1 LLGQE
6 KLQNKLVAYF
16 NGKTFKMNE
25 KRKFRKGFRELLKA
39 TTEIK
44 EKKQEISSD
53 DGDVL
58 PIIRPIRS
66 PIKVQK
72 IIEIQ
77 SSDDE
82 HEIEGDP
89 EVTTKRQ
96 KLGGPVLRLNYHIVI
111 VVRGDITERIYSTWI
126 IQLPK
131 KLTAYTFTFSKQYL
145 NEDDCIIVAA
155 SNITSSCFLS
165 WLGTGTSLSSS
176 DKVKVVSSEWIITAI
191 KNSVFPLF
199 DDYRIYPLAANV
211 KSENNTDDHEVA
223 EEDGLERKKK
233 GSFHPAYAC
242 INTGEYKTLNPNKYI
257 TDILEELQSI
267 YELCGDEWRALGY
280 KKCVGTLKQLPR
292 ITNIEQLKGIK
303 GIGDSIRDKIHE
315 ILETGKLQKLKY
327 FKDDP
332 KIKSMI
338 ELSKIWGVG
347 DKTALK
353 LIKQGYKSVKD
364 LRSKGQHILTF
375 QQKIGLK
382 YYEEFMAK
390 IPKTEIEE
398 ILEIVTEH
406 CSR

>member
-1 LLGQE
+1 
-6 KLQNKLVAYF
+6 
-16 NGKTFKMNE
+16 MNE

-44 EKKQEISSD
+44 DKKHDISSC
-53 DGDVL
+53 GDV
-58 PIIRPIRS
+58 IPIRS
-66 PIKVQK
+66 PVKEQKV
-72 IIEIQ
+72 IDIE

-82 HEIEGDP
+82 QEIERDP
-89 EVTTKRQ
+89 SVTVKRQ
-96 KLGGPVLRLNYHIVI
+96 KLGESVLRLNYHIII
-111 VVRGDITERIYSTWI
+111 VVRGDVTERIYSTWM

-131 KLTAYTFTFSKQYL
+131 KLTAYTFTFSKLYQ
-145 NEDDCIIVAA
+145 NEEDCVIVAA
-155 SNITSSCFLS
+155 SNITSSSFIS
-165 WLGTGTSLSSS
+165 WLGPGISLSSS
-176 DKVKVVSSEWIITAI
+176 DKVVVVSSEWIITAI
-191 KNSVFPLF
+191 KNSVFPPF
-199 DDYRIYPLAANV
+199 DDYRIYPLAADV
-211 KSENNTDDHEVA
+211 KKEDNSDDQEVD
-223 EEDGLERKKK
+223 EKTIGKQK
-233 GSFHPAYAC
+233 GSFHPSYAC
-242 INTGEYKTLNPNKYI
+242 ISTGTGEYNTLNPNKYI

-280 KKCVGTLKQLPR
+280 KKCIGTLKQLPR

-338 ELSKIWGVG
+338 ELSRIWGVG

-364 LRSKGQHILTF
+364 LRAKGQHILTF

-382 YYEEFMAK
+382 YYEEFMIK
-390 IPKTEIEE
+390 IPKSEIEE

-406 CSR
+406 CTR